1 VNRST
6 PLHKAVEGQSQ
17 ETAELLLSY
26 GAPVGLRSGSGST
39 ALHIA
44 CFVGSD
50 QPMIEMLLDHAAE
63 INAPT
68 TLDRLLSIWRCPQAI
83 RLWLH
88 FSRKK
93 AVFPPILN
101 PWSEQS

>member
-1 VNRST
+1 M
-6 PLHKAVEGQSQ
+6 
-17 ETAELLLSY
+17 SY

-63 INAPT
+63 INAT
-68 TLDRLLSIWRCPQAI
+68 NDFGSTVLDLAMSSGHPHLAAFLQEKGGLS
-83 RLWLH
+83 
-88 FSRKK
+88 SD
-93 AVFPPILN
+93 
-101 PWSEQS
+101 SEPME